1 MHTCRARR
9 ACHPEEPI
17 SKCLLRKLRVLYTE
31 PWFSSFDAGPEP
43 VLHLIGGQP
52 TFQPSRASGPSPA
65 HPDYVMFVQRP
76 DLSKTA
82 PLSRTTSERR
92 HAGRMQLLGA
102 PVDRPKQAWFGR
114 VPVDRLPLGRSE
126 EHTSE
131 LQSLMRISYA
141 VFCLKK
147 KNKQQTQ
154 SQIISANITTNR

>member
-1 MHTCRARR
+1 
-9 ACHPEEPI
+9 
-17 SKCLLRKLRVLYTE
+17 
-31 PWFSSFDAGPEP
+31 
-43 VLHLIGGQP
+43 
-52 TFQPSRASGPSPA
+52 
-65 HPDYVMFVQRP
+65 MFVQRP

-92 HAGRMQLLGA
+92 HVGRMQLLGA

-114 VPVDRLPLGRSE
+114 VPVDRLPLGRHGKRRDQFERRARLRSE

-147 KNKQQTQ
+147 KIKLLIPT
-154 SQIISANITTNR
+154 SQHITLDYITTKLYTIP

>member
-1 MHTCRARR
+1 M
-9 ACHPEEPI
+9 
-17 SKCLLRKLRVLYTE
+17 L
-31 PWFSSFDAGPEP
+31 
-43 VLHLIGGQP
+43 
-52 TFQPSRASGPSPA
+52 GPSPYFILSGGNQPSS
-65 HPDYVMFVQRP
+65 HLVLLDHRRRTRDYVMFVQRP

-102 PVDRPKQAWFGR
+102 PV
-114 VPVDRLPLGRSE
+114 RSE

-147 KNKQQTQ
+147 KKKMHTDTIERR
-154 SQIISANITTNR
+154 STE